1 MLNSPYP
8 PKSFLKL
15 IVTATAIFA
24 CVGIPADADAPKARA
39 ASAKLPAW
47 GARGRWQ
54 QFQPYSC

>member
-24 CVGIPADADAPKARA
+24 CVGMPMRPRRAPPVPNCR
-39 ASAKLPAW
+39 L
-47 GARGRWQ
+47 
-54 QFQPYSC
+54 